1 MMAQKKIFIYENG
14 VYNLSNFV
22 TQKTKLNLLNNKTAR
37 CEIVLIYLV
46 SDKRTFCISKRV
58 SCTICVFCNISPEF
72 QLVAFSR
79 RIYLFKVYHNVKK
92 TRLLF

>member
-1 MMAQKKIFIYENG
+1 MLLGCIIFQIKKANRNDGAEKIFIFENG

-58 SCTICVFCNISPEF
+58 NCTIVCFAISL
-72 QLVAFSR
+72 QSFS
-79 RIYLFKVYHNVKK
+79 L
-92 TRLLF
+92 